1 MAGRAPP
8 ALPQYLTAMKREV
21 KKAITRCR
29 KAQDAVLNNMVE
41 HCHCM
46 SIDCSVLPDFRAWW
60 TIFIHRDD
68 DPEKCQSWRI
78 ADDDLGSIDKT
89 MREIAMYLQIAV

>member
-1 MAGRAPP
+1 
-8 ALPQYLTAMKREV
+8 MKREV

-46 SIDCSVLPDFRAWW
+46 SIDCSVIDHEGEKVRAWW
-60 TIFIHRDD
+60 TVFIHRDD
-68 DPEKCQSWRI
+68 DPEKCQRWRI
-78 ADDDLGSIDKT
+78 ADDDLGSIGKT